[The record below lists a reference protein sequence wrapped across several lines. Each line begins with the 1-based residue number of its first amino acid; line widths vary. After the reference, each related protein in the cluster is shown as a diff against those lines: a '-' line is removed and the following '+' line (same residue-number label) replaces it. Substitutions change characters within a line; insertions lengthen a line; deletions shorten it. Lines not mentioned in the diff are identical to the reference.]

1 MTSMPHDSPSR
12 GESGIRGE
20 SAECA
25 RVLLARELEALG
37 HGGCAFDLAGAD
49 DADVVAVAYQ
59 IVQHLEENC
68 GAPREQDQDVAERLK
83 AWADSIDT
91 ASG

>member
-1 MTSMPHDSPSR
+1 MGKNHPYSESR